1 MKRRFSIL
9 MMAGLALVQSCSHDE
24 TGSDQG
30 GDHGDDA
37 IIYTDLSA
45 EGTANCYLISEAGDY
60 KFKAVQGNT
69 DVTVGDVNSVEV
81 LWESFGT
88 DVTPKA
94 GDLIDSP
101 TYKDGYIS
109 FKTPETFAQGNAVI
123 AAKDSEGVILW
134 SWHIWCSKEG
144 WKEQEYYNNA
154 GTMMDRNLGATS
166 ATPGEV
172 GALGLLYQWGRKD
185 PFLSSSSITESKIAA
200 STGTWATSQSPITQ
214 TVAEENPMTFY
225 LGYSNYLP
233 DGSWQSQKTAY
244 DPCPVGW
251 RVPDGGA
258 EGVWAK
264 ASGSELFTSFDSKH
278 RGFNF
283 YGKLGDSEMI
293 WYPASGC
300 LYYDSGLLSNVG
312 DNGYYWS
319 CSPKTDSYAW
329 YLFFNGY
336 GTVNP
341 TNYNSRLSGQGV
353 RCLKEK

>member
-1 MKRRFSIL
+1 MMKRRFSIL

-185 PFLSSSSITESKIAA
+185 PFLGSSSITESTDAA
-200 STGTWATSQSPITQ
+200 STGTWNVDSDGSTTKAQ
-214 TVAEENPMTFY
+214 ENPMTFY
-225 LGYSNYLP
+225 TSLYLP
-233 DGSWQSQKTAY
+233 NESWQSQKTAY

-251 RVPDGGA
+251 RVPDGGG

-264 ASGSELFTSFDSKH
+264 AFGSSYFQASFDGNNK
-278 RGFNF
+278 GFNF
-283 YGKLGDSEMI
+283 SSKFGDSKMI

-300 LYYDSGLLSNVG
+300 RNCDSGELYLVSNY
-312 DNGYYWS
+312 GYYWS
-319 CSPKTDSYAW
+319 CSAFGSNYAYYLNFNNSNNVNLENYTHRSY
-329 YLFFNGY
+329 GK
-336 GTVNP
+336 
-341 TNYNSRLSGQGV
+341 SI

>member
-185 PFLSSSSITESKIAA
+185 PFLGSSSITESTDAA
-200 STGTWATSQSPITQ
+200 STGTWNVDSDGSTTKAQ
-214 TVAEENPMTFY
+214 ENPMTFY
-225 LGYSNYLP
+225 TSLYLP
-233 DGSWQSQKTAY
+233 NESWQSQKTAY

-251 RVPDGGA
+251 HVPDGDE

-264 ASGSELFTSFDSKH
+264 AFGSSDFQASFDGKNK
-278 RGFNF
+278 GFNF
-283 YGKLGDSEMI
+283 SGKLGDSETI
-293 WYPASGC
+293 WYAASGFRE
-300 LYYDSGLLSNVG
+300 YKSGVLDKVG
-312 DNGYYWS
+312 SEGYYWS
-319 CSPKTDSYAW
+319 YSPNFSKGARGLY
-329 YLFFNGY
+329 FFDGGIVY
-336 GTVNP
+336 P
-341 TNYNSRLSGQGV
+341 AYYFSRSAGRPI